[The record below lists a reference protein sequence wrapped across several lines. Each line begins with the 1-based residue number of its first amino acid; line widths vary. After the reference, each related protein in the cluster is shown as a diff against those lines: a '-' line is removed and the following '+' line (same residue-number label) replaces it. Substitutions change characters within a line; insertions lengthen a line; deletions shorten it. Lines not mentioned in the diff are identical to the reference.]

1 MAYNQLGLIQ
11 AYDYN
16 NLVGTAIPSVTA
28 NQINTVWAIGTGDAG
43 YGQTAM
49 FGVGA
54 GGTVT
59 ATNWSTLIT
68 TLNNIL
74 AHQSGATAIALPTV
88 GQTIAYLNSVY
99 NGVTTA
105 YTNRVTAKTY
115 GTTATGL
122 PYAAGFNAPN
132 TPNAATFT
140 VTRTVTFET
149 AEKARY
155 FFNCGGYI
163 NFVTVSA
170 VDAATTSRSAD
181 IAQMLQNNMG
191 TISKFAADTSAGKS
205 GTTGATSGLI
215 NRTDFGYYQTN
226 TTNTKI
232 YYQTSSVSSYANDY
246 VQMEVKTDALNADGN
261 QDHGKVLTFTLT
273 VYSASRAGT
282 GYGGTS
288 NSGPGSGTNYINE
301 DIYVTYNHRLDVI
314 YPETTQLT
322 NSWGV
327 VTIG

>member
-16 NLVGTAIPSVTA
+16 NLVGTAIPSITA

-43 YGQTAM
+43 YGQTAIS
-49 FGVGA
+49 GVGV

-68 TLNNIL
+68 TLNNTL

-122 PYAAGFNAPN
+122 PYAAAFTETNIPD
-132 TPNAATFT
+132 AATFT

-155 FFNCGGYI
+155 FFNCGGYL
-163 NFVTVSA
+163 NFVTISA
-170 VDAATTSRSAD
+170 TNNNSTSRSGD
-181 IAQMLQNNMG
+181 LVTMLQNNMG
-191 TISKFAADTSAGKS
+191 TISNFAADSSAGKS
-205 GTTGATSGLI
+205 GTTGSTSGLI

-232 YYQTSSVSSYANDY
+232 YYQLSGTSGYANDY
-246 VQMEVKTDALNADGN
+246 VQMEVKTDALNAEGN

-273 VYSASRAGT
+273 IYSASRAGT

-301 DIYVTYNHRLDVI
+301 AIDATYNYRLDVI